1 MKYWRINL
9 ILICFCLFGAGI
21 LAKLFFIQ
29 VIEGGHWKAWAQGQ
43 QKVFSQVEGDRGEI
57 LIEDVDLKGS
67 YLPLAINK
75 DWEFLYISPREI
87 NNFPDKINEIIEVL
101 SHTLSIDEGF
111 ILEKIQKTD
120 SDFEII
126 KIS

>member
-1 MKYWRINL
+1 MRHWRINL
-9 ILICFCLFGAGI
+9 IFIAFCILGAAI

-57 LIEDVDLKGS
+57 LIEDSDLNGG
-67 YLPLAINK
+67 YLSLAINK

-87 NNFPDKINEIIEVL
+87 NNSPEK
-101 SHTLSIDEGF
+101 IDEIVGV
-111 ILEKIQKTD
+111 
-120 SDFEII
+120 
-126 KIS
+126 